1 MRSAVITAA
10 AVLSAAI
17 SGTGAPADVRTAST
31 ETGER
36 LGLGRQ
42 AAQSSGLGLP
52 AEVSRDAPAE
62 RPGFEMPFPCGETWQ
77 AATRPGHRPLFAV
90 DFNQGSGADDWHRP
104 VVASWGGTVSV
115 KYARKGYGNYV
126 IISHGDGWSTL
137 YAHLDEV
144 QVGDGQRVEM
154 GRPIGTVGKSGRQRN
169 PHLHYEQILD
179 GDDVRAVLHGQEVS
193 YYARGD
199 LTSHN
204 CGKPDLAGDDD
215 RTPPGAE

>member
-1 MRSAVITAA
+1 MRPAVITAA

-17 SGTGAPADVRTAST
+17 SGTGAPAGVWTAST
-31 ETGER
+31 ETGEH
-36 LGLGRQ
+36 LDLGRQ
-42 AAQSSGLGLP
+42 AVRPSGLGLP
-52 AEVSRDAPAE
+52 AEVNRDVPAE

-77 AATRPGHRPLFAV
+77 AATRPGHKPLFAV

-104 VVASWGGTVSV
+104 VVASWGGTVAV

-137 YAHLDEV
+137 YAHLDKV
-144 QVGDGQRVEM
+144 QVGDGERVEM

-179 GDDVRAVLHGQEVS
+179 GDDVRVVLHGQEVR
-193 YYARGD
+193 YYARFD

-204 CGKPDLAGDDD
+204 CGKPDLAGDD
-215 RTPPGAE
+215 RTSRGAE